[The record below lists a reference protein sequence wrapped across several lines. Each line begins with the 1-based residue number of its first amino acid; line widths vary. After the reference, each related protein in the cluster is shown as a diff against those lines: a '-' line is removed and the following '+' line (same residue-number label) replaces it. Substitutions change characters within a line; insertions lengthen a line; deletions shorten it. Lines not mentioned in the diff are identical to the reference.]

1 MGVGAA
7 GSGAGSPP
15 SWGRRLA
22 AEGCTST
29 GATMSVAAHSA
40 PVASVSGCCS
50 CGGGHGNCVNIYVNN
65 NVQGVTNS
73 VLVGSK
79 VVMQDPGPRVSSG
92 HHQPRRD
99 GRRRRRREGK
109 RNRHQQLQHMAK
121 TIKIGIVA
129 VVVSSLLFV
138 AAAAG
143 TILLLESL
151 VCTSQ

>member
-15 SWGRRLA
+15 SWGRHLA

-79 VVMQDPGPRVSSG
+79 VVMRDPGPRISSSR

-99 GRRRRRREGK
+99 GRRRRREGN

-138 AAAAG
+138 AAAAA
-143 TILLLESL
+143 TILCLHLFVRVRE
-151 VCTSQ
+151 

>member
-1 MGVGAA
+1 
-7 GSGAGSPP
+7 
-15 SWGRRLA
+15 
-22 AEGCTST
+22 
-29 GATMSVAAHSA
+29 MSVATHSA
-40 PVASVSGCCS
+40 PVPSVSGCCRSS
-50 CGGGHGNCVNIYVNN
+50 CGGGHGNCVNIYVNY

-79 VVMQDPGPRVSSG
+79 VVMRDPGPRVSSLR

-99 GRRRRRREGK
+99 GGRRCREGK

-138 AAAAG
+138 AAAAT
-143 TILLLESL
+143 TILCLHLFVRERE
-151 VCTSQ
+151 

>member
-22 AEGCTST
+22 AESCTST
-29 GATMSVAAHSA
+29 GATMSVAAHIA
-40 PVASVSGCCS
+40 PVASVSDSCSCRCS

-99 GRRRRRREGK
+99 GRRRRREGK

-143 TILLLESL
+143 TILF
-151 VCTSQ
+151 